1 MGMGSVRAH
10 ALTRMHVKFTRVVI
24 FKRRSGVI
32 GGLEFTCTDHEEKQ
46 NKCVANM
53 SLGGGLYNALNEAV
67 EAVVAC
73 GCPVVVAAGN
83 GASDACD
90 GSPSSSAGTCVE
102 LCPVQP
108 QCVRR
113 RTPSFVLSRAPPIPD
128 CFALRGT
135 APLMGA
141 GGALVQPMPTC
152 SFPVYLLPCWYN
164 YRSCL
169 VAC

>member
-1 MGMGSVRAH
+1 MGSVRAH

-113 RTPSFVLSRAPPIPD
+113 RTPSFVPCSPSALEGARQALSRPVPHPFPIALL
-128 CFALRGT
+128 CGALRH
-135 APLMGA
+135 
-141 GGALVQPMPTC
+141 
-152 SFPVYLLPCWYN
+152 
-164 YRSCL
+164 
-169 VAC
+169 